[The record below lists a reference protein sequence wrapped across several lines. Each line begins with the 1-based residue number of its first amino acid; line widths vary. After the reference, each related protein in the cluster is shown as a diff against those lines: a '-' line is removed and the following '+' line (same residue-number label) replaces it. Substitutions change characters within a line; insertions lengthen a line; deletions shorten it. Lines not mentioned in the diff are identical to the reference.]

1 MQLLTMQGE
10 TQRITFKKGGATV
23 GRLLDKWLSN
33 SVIDVE
39 EDTIKIY
46 VAKWVFIWK
55 AGVYIGYHK
64 TK

>member
-1 MQLLTMQGE
+1 M
-10 TQRITFKKGGATV
+10 